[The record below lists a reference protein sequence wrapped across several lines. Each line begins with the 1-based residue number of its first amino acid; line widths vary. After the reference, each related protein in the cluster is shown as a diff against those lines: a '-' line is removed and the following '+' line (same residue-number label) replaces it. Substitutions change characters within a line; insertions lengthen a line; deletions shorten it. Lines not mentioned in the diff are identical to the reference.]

1 MNSEPAMPTAEAAV
15 NDDERI
21 KREEAAVSAGF
32 WRKLGAFAAKV
43 PFAEDLLTVYYC
55 AFDRTTPTY
64 VRVAL
69 MAALAYFVDPFD
81 LIPDMLPV
89 IGLSDDAAVLAGALK
104 LVWDQI
110 KPEHRTAAHAAIERM
125 EKAGQ
130 A

>member
-1 MNSEPAMPTAEAAV
+1 MNSEPAMPAADATL
-15 NDDERI
+15 NDERV
-21 KREEAAVSAGF
+21 KRDEAAVSAGF

-64 VRVAL
+64 VRIAL

-81 LIPDMLPV
+81 IIPDVLPV
-89 IGLSDDAAVLAGALK
+89 IGLTDDAAVLAGAIK

-110 KPEHRTAAHAAIERM
+110 KPEHRDAAHAAIIRM
-125 EKAGQ
+125 NAAGKA
-130 A
+130 